1 MRKIACCILV
11 FFFFSKKVIAQ
22 TAERSILSLDGR
34 WHYIVDPYNTGDRA
48 RFYLDKQQ
56 NSKTQLLEYDFE
68 KSPTLSVPGD
78 WNSQDDKLLFYEG
91 PVWYEKKFEAAPK
104 EGKKYFV
111 QFEAVNYKADV
122 YVNGAPVG
130 SHTGGFTPFEF
141 EVTGFLVNGSNS
153 IVVKADNTRKK
164 ENVPTEDF
172 DWWNYGGI
180 TRNVMLE
187 ERPATF
193 ISDFNIQLSK
203 GDLNSATGSIQLT
216 GNRLQQEITIQIL
229 EANLQVKIKTDSSGK
244 ASFIFPVK
252 NITYWTPENPQLY
265 TVTASADSDAIR
277 DRIGFRTIQTEGQN
291 MLLNGKS
298 IFLRGVCLHEEN
310 PSIPGRPRNI
320 DEYRLLL
327 LKAKEMHCNF
337 VRLAHYPHSAYV
349 SKLADEMGL
358 LLWEEVPVY
367 WSINWE
373 NQSAFENAKQQLTE
387 LIRRD
392 HNRASVIIWSVGNET
407 STNDAREKFMEG
419 LADLARHR
427 DSTRL
432 ISAALLGHFDSAKVF
447 HLNDPLSNKLDVVS
461 FNEYA
466 GWYFSSP
473 DSISTYTFNITTSKP
488 VIVTEF
494 GGDAL
499 AGFHTDS
506 ATRFSE
512 EFQEK
517 IYKEQLG
524 IISNIDGLRGIAPWI
539 LFDFRSPKRINPTY
553 QQYWN
558 RKGLISET
566 GQKKKA
572 YYVLKGFY
580 EIIEKKYKSN

>member
-1 MRKIACCILV
+1 MRQIICSLFIIL
-11 FFFFSKKVIAQ
+11 FLSFSSIAQ
-22 TAERSILSLDGR
+22 STERSVLSLDGR
-34 WHYIVDPYNTGDRA
+34 WHYIMDPYNTGDRA

-56 NSKTQLLEYDFE
+56 DSKAQLLEYDFE
-68 KSPTLSVPGD
+68 KSPTLAVPGD

-91 PVWYEKKFEAAPK
+91 TVWYERKFLAEAK
-104 EGKKYFV
+104 EGKKYFI
-111 QFEAVNYKADV
+111 QFGAVNYKADV
-122 YVNGAPVG
+122 YVNGVPVG
-130 SHTGGFTPFEF
+130 SHTGGFTPFEY
-141 EVTGFLVNGSNS
+141 EVTGFLLNGANS
-153 IVVKADNTRKK
+153 IVVKADNTRRK

-180 TRNVMLE
+180 TRNVVLE
-187 ERPATF
+187 ERPSTF
-193 ISDFNIQLSK
+193 ISDFNLQLSK

-216 GNRLQQEITIQIL
+216 GTQLQQEITVQIL

-252 NITYWTPENPQLY
+252 NINYWTPENPQLY

-277 DRIGFRTIQTEGQN
+277 DRIGFRTIQTEGKN
-291 MLLNGKS
+291 ILLNGKS

-320 DEYRLLL
+320 DEYTLLL
-327 LKAKEMHCNF
+327 SKAKEMHCNF
-337 VRLAHYPHSAYV
+337 VRLAHYPHNEYV

-358 LLWEEVPVY
+358 LLWEEIPVY

-373 NQSAFENAKQQLTE
+373 NQSTFENAKQQLTE

-392 HNRASVIIWSVGNET
+392 DNRASVIIWSVGNET
-407 STNDAREKFMEG
+407 PTNDAREKFMEG
-419 LADLARHR
+419 LADHAHRR

-447 HLNDPLSNKLDVVS
+447 HLNDPLINKLDIVS

-473 DSISTYTFNITTSKP
+473 DSIITYTFNITANKP

-499 AGFHTDS
+499 AGFHADS

-517 IYKEQLG
+517 IYKEQLS
-524 IISNIDGLRGIAPWI
+524 IISNIDGLRGITPWI
-539 LFDFRSPKRINPTY
+539 LFDFRSPKRMNPTY

-572 YYVLKGFY
+572 YYLLKGFY
-580 EIIEKKYKSN
+580 ETVEKKYKGN

>member
-1 MRKIACCILV
+1 
-11 FFFFSKKVIAQ
+11 
-22 TAERSILSLDGR
+22 
-34 WHYIVDPYNTGDRA
+34 
-48 RFYLDKQQ
+48 
-56 NSKTQLLEYDFE
+56 
-68 KSPTLSVPGD
+68 
-78 WNSQDDKLLFYEG
+78 
-91 PVWYEKKFEAAPK
+91 
-104 EGKKYFV
+104 
-111 QFEAVNYKADV
+111 
-122 YVNGAPVG
+122 
-130 SHTGGFTPFEF
+130 
-141 EVTGFLVNGSNS
+141 
-153 IVVKADNTRKK
+153 
-164 ENVPTEDF
+164 
-172 DWWNYGGI
+172 
-180 TRNVMLE
+180 
-187 ERPATF
+187 
-193 ISDFNIQLSK
+193 
-203 GDLNSATGSIQLT
+203 
-216 GNRLQQEITIQIL
+216 
-229 EANLQVKIKTDSSGK
+229 
-244 ASFIFPVK
+244 
-252 NITYWTPENPQLY
+252 
-265 TVTASADSDAIR
+265 
-277 DRIGFRTIQTEGQN
+277 
-291 MLLNGKS
+291 
-298 IFLRGVCLHEEN
+298 
-310 PSIPGRPRNI
+310 
-320 DEYRLLL
+320 
-327 LKAKEMHCNF
+327 
-337 VRLAHYPHSAYV
+337 
-349 SKLADEMGL
+349 MGL

>member
-1 MRKIACCILV
+1 M
-11 FFFFSKKVIAQ
+11 
-22 TAERSILSLDGR
+22 
-34 WHYIVDPYNTGDRA
+34 DPYNTGDRA